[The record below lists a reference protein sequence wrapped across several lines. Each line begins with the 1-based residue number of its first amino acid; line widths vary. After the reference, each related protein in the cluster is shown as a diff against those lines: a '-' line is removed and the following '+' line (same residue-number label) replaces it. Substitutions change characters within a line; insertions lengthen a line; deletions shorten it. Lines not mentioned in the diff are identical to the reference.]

1 MDIVKTKLMELN
13 RPKAPSLVNIYQ
25 MTTVAVTVALAVLL
39 GFIRLYRLPWGGSL
53 SLKLLPLVY
62 LAITLG
68 PRAGLTGGL
77 LAGLLTLILDP
88 VVIHPA
94 QVLLDYLLPYSLI
107 GVIGFF
113 PFWPRLGIIITC
125 FLRLISHTVSG
136 AIYFAAYTPRLLNL
150 QVYQL
155 IRTDTGIDFPLIMQD
170 WAAPWLYSLLYNGTL
185 IIPETIIMVV
195 IAPPLIK
202 RLNLNRT

>member
-39 GFIRLYRLPWGGSL
+39 GFIRLYRLPWGGCL

-77 LAGLLTLILDP
+77 LAGLLQLSLDP
-88 VVIHPA
+88 VV
-94 QVLLDYLLPYSLI
+94 Y
-107 GVIGFF
+107 
-113 PFWPRLGIIITC
+113 
-125 FLRLISHTVSG
+125 FLRL
-136 AIYFAAYTPRLLNL
+136 
-150 QVYQL
+150 
-155 IRTDTGIDFPLIMQD
+155 PLFH
-170 WAAPWLYSLLYNGTL
+170 
-185 IIPETIIMVV
+185 
-195 IAPPLIK
+195 
-202 RLNLNRT
+202 